1 MSFALFPGCVVQSEQ
16 YAFEIS
22 ARETLPVLGI
32 QIKKLD
38 GLSCCGYSLKN
49 VSIPAWFYMSAR
61 NLALAEKN
69 EVDLLPLCN
78 GCNLS
83 FREVKNYLVENS
95 KLRER
100 INSLLSMEGL
110 KYTGKAKSW
119 HILEVF
125 NQVVGIEKIK
135 SLVKVPLTGLKF
147 AAHYGCHAL
156 RPSPI
161 GLIDDPENPHILEEL
176 IGALGASAV
185 DYPQRLDCCGQG
197 LSMTTGKTALTISG
211 EKLKAIQDQLFA
223 GVVTVCPFCMK
234 MLDSKQRAIRVSTD
248 YKEVNLPVFYYT
260 QLLGLAMG
268 LDIEPIGLT
277 LNSSPVGEILKK
289 IGGNKK

>member
-1 MSFALFPGCVVQSEQ
+1 MKLALYPGCIVQSEQ

-22 ARETLPVLGI
+22 ARETLSILGI
-32 QIKKLD
+32 QIEELE
-38 GLSCCGYSLKN
+38 GLSCCGYPLKN
-49 VSIPAWFYMSAR
+49 VSVPAWFYMSAR
-61 NLALAEKN
+61 NLALAEDN
-69 EVDLLPLCN
+69 EIDLLPLCN

-83 FREVKNYLVENS
+83 FREVKNYLSENS
-95 KLRER
+95 KLKER

-125 NQVVGIEKIK
+125 NQIVGIEKIK
-135 SLVKVPLTGLKF
+135 NSVKMPLNGLKL

-161 GLIDDPENPHILEEL
+161 GLIDDPENPQILEEL
-176 IGALGASAV
+176 IQILGASAV
-185 DYPQRLDCCGQG
+185 DYPERLDCCGQG

-211 EKLKAIQDQLFA
+211 GKLKAIQDQLFD
-223 GVVTVCPFCMK
+223 GVVTVCPFCTK
-234 MLDSKQRAIRVSTD
+234 MLDSKQRAIRVSTE
-248 YKEVNLPVFYYT
+248 YKEVNMPVFYYT
-260 QLLGLAMG
+260 QLIGLAMG
-268 LDIEPIGLT
+268 LDVERIGLT

>member
-22 ARETLPVLGI
+22 ARETLPTLGI
-32 QIKKLD
+32 QIKELD

-69 EVDLLPLCN
+69 GIDLLPLCN

-83 FREVKNYLVENS
+83 FREVKNYLDEDTN
-95 KLRER
+95 LRER

-125 NQVVGIEKIK
+125 NQVVGLEKIK
-135 SLVKVPLTGLKF
+135 SLVKVPLNGLKL

-156 RPSPI
+156 RPSSI
-161 GLIDDPENPHILEEL
+161 RLIDDPENPHILEEL
-176 IGALGASAV
+176 IHALGASAV
-185 DYPQRLDCCGQG
+185 DYPERLDCCGQG
-197 LSMTTGKTALTISG
+197 LSMTTGRTALTISG
-211 EKLKAIQDQLFA
+211 EKLKAIQDQLFD
-223 GVVTVCPFCMK
+223 GVVTVCPFCTK

-248 YKEVNLPVFYYT
+248 YKEVNMPVLYYT

-268 LDIEPIGLT
+268 LDAKQIGLN
-277 LNSSPVGEILKK
+277 LNSSPVGEILKR
-289 IGGNKK
+289 IGGHKK

>member
-22 ARETLPVLGI
+22 AREILPNLGI
-32 QIKKLD
+32 QIKELD

-69 EVDLLPLCN
+69 EIDLLPLCN

-83 FREVKNYLVENS
+83 FREVKNYLGENT

-125 NQVVGIEKIK
+125 NQVVGVEKIK
-135 SLVKVPLTGLKF
+135 SLVKVPLNGLKL
-147 AAHYGCHAL
+147 ATHYGCHAL

-176 IGALGASAV
+176 IRALGASAV

-211 EKLKAIQDQLFA
+211 GKLKAIQDQ
-223 GVVTVCPFCMK
+223 
-234 MLDSKQRAIRVSTD
+234 STD
-248 YKEVNLPVFYYT
+248 YKEVNMPVFYYT
-260 QLLGLAMG
+260 QLLGLAIG
-268 LDIEPIGLT
+268 LDIEQIGLP

-289 IGGNKK
+289 IGGNK

>member
-1 MSFALFPGCVVQSEQ
+1 MRFALYPGCVVQSEQ

-22 ARETLPVLGI
+22 ARATLSNFNI
-32 QIKKLD
+32 QIEELE
-38 GLSCCGYSLKN
+38 GLSCCGYALKN

-69 EVDLLPLCN
+69 EIDLLPLCN

-83 FREVKNYLVENS
+83 FREVKNYLGENT

-125 NQVVGIEKIK
+125 NQVVGVEKIK
-135 SLVKVPLTGLKF
+135 SLVKVPLNGLKF

-176 IGALGASAV
+176 IQALGASSV

-211 EKLKAIQDQLFA
+211 GKLKAIQDQLFD
-223 GVVTVCPFCMK
+223 GVVTVCPFCTK
-234 MLDSKQRAIRVSTD
+234 MLDSKQRAIRVSTE
-248 YKEVNLPVFYYT
+248 YKEVNMPIFYYT
-260 QLLGLAMG
+260 QLLGVALG
-268 LDIEPIGLT
+268 LGVEQLGLT